1 MRGAPWIAVHD
12 EHQVEKPFCLQS
24 ATHTVQHSLADSA
37 FAVQRSSCG
46 RDAPPAADAR
56 TSVLV
61 AIGILHF
68 QNTEARTVNS
78 VLGVEL

>member
-46 RDAPPAADAR
+46 RDAPPAADGGR
-56 TSVLV
+56 RGDT
-61 AIGILHF
+61 F
-68 QNTEARTVNS
+68 QITEARAVNRNP
-78 VLGVEL
+78 EAKNA

>member
-1 MRGAPWIAVHD
+1 
-12 EHQVEKPFCLQS
+12 
-24 ATHTVQHSLADSA
+24 VQHSLADSA